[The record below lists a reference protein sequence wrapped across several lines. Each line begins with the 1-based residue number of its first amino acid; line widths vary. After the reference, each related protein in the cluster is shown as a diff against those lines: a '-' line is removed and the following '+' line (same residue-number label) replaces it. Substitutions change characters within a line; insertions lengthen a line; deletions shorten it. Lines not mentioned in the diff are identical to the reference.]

1 MGKWVVEIVS
11 NIVIKVVVFGLSGMQ
26 TTSSTPEPALAQPI
40 PTRRLK
46 SLDALRG
53 FDMFWII
60 GGEEIFHVLA
70 QTTGW
75 AGAIFMADQFT
86 HVAWNG
92 YRPYDNIFPL
102 FLFLAGVST
111 PFAIGSRLEKGE
123 AHAKLARKIIQ
134 RGLILVLLGILYNNG
149 LFQKPIGEWRFPSVL
164 GRIGLAGMFAQLIYL
179 YTYPNQRA
187 QYLWFGG
194 LLLGYWALV
203 MLVPVPGFGAGNLTM
218 EGSLV
223 GYIDR
228 LLVPGKL
235 YKVVH
240 DPEGLLSALP
250 AIGTGL
256 LGIFGG
262 TLLRR
267 PDLAETRKV
276 LWLVG
281 AGVGC
286 VALGWL
292 WNLVFPVNK
301 NLWTSSFVLVAGGW
315 SFLML
320 ALFYWIIDVRGWQRW
335 SFFFVVIGMNSI
347 LIYLAGQVID
357 FEHATQYLFGG
368 VLQHAGPVLA
378 GVGMVVGFL
387 AVKWAFLYF
396 LYQKKVFLRV

>member
-1 MGKWVVEIVS
+1 
-11 NIVIKVVVFGLSGMQ
+11 MQ
-26 TTSSTPEPALAQPI
+26 TPSSSAPETAVLQPAPV
-40 PTRRLK
+40 RRLK

-75 AGAIFMADQFT
+75 AGAVFMADQFT

-111 PFAIGSRLEKGE
+111 PFAIGSRLEKGD
-123 AHAKLARKIIQ
+123 ARFTLARKIIQ
-134 RGLILVLLGILYNNG
+134 RGLILVLLGVLYNNG

-179 YTYPNQRA
+179 YSHPNQRA
-187 QYLWFGG
+187 PYLWFGG
-194 LLLGYWALV
+194 LLLGYWAL
-203 MLVPVPGFGAGNLTM
+203 LAFGAAPGFAPGDLTM
-218 EGSLV
+218 EGNVVSYL
-223 GYIDR
+223 DR
-228 LLVPGKL
+228 LILPGRLHKTI
-235 YKVVH
+235 H
-240 DPEGLLSALP
+240 DPEGLISTIP

-256 LGIFGG
+256 LGILAG

-267 PDLAETRKV
+267 KDLTENRKL
-276 LWLVG
+276 LWLTG
-281 AGVGC
+281 AGVVC
-286 VALGWL
+286 VVVGWS
-292 WNLVFPVNK
+292 WNLVLPVNK

-320 ALFYWIIDVRGWQRW
+320 ALFYWVIDVRGWQRW

-347 LIYLAGQVID
+347 LIYLIGNVLD
-357 FEHATQYLFGG
+357 FDHAAEYLFGG
-368 VLQHAGPVLA
+368 VLQHGNPAVQ
-378 GVGMVVGFL
+378 GVGMVLGFL

-396 LYQKKVFLRV
+396 LYRKNVFLRV

>member
-1 MGKWVVEIVS
+1 M
-11 NIVIKVVVFGLSGMQ
+11 
-26 TTSSTPEPALAQPI
+26 TSTATNPAEPAVLQPG
-40 PTRRLK
+40 PVRRLK

-75 AGAIFMADQFT
+75 AGAVFMADQFT
-86 HVAWNG
+86 HVDWNG

-111 PFAIGSRLEKGE
+111 PFAIGSRFEKGD
-123 AHAKLARKIIQ
+123 ARFILARKIIQ
-134 RGLILVLLGILYNNG
+134 RGLILVLLGVLYNNG

-187 QYLWFGG
+187 QYVWFGG
-194 LLLGYWALV
+194 LLLGYWAL
-203 MLVPVPGFGAGNLTM
+203 LLFGAAPGFAPGDLTM
-218 EGSLV
+218 EGNVVSYL
-223 GYIDR
+223 DR
-228 LLVPGKL
+228 LILPGKL
-235 YKVVH
+235 HKGIH
-240 DPEGLLSALP
+240 DPEGLLSTLP

-256 LGIFGG
+256 LGVFAG

-267 PDLAETRKV
+267 KDMTETRKV
-276 LWLVG
+276 LWLTG
-281 AGVGC
+281 TGVVC
-286 VALGWL
+286 VAVGWL
-292 WNLVFPVNK
+292 WNVVLPVNK

-347 LIYLAGQVID
+347 LIYLVGEVLD
-357 FEHATQYLFGG
+357 FDHATEYLFGG
-368 VLQHAGPVLA
+368 MLQHTNLA
-378 GVGMVVGFL
+378 VNGVGMVLGFL

-396 LYQKKVFLRV
+396 LYRMNVFLRV